1 MGASTFEDYAWG
13 KTPQEAFSIAVTDAA
28 HEYGH
33 GGYTGTIAE
42 KSEFV
47 MIPVPAKW
55 KGKEQEYAYHLM
67 NKDDHRIEDKWG
79 PAGCILLESQDA
91 IEKVPYATTV
101 ERYDQQGARK
111 WETVFT
117 VYSRAGGA
125 SRSFTSQT
133 EAEKF
138 AKDWVKA
145 NNEVAK
151 IRIEKRL
158 VNGSQEIITIKPKTK
173 DVKVKGG
180 KNKYMFFGWASC

>member
-1 MGASTFEDYAWG
+1 MGATTFEDYAWG
-13 KTPQEAFSIAVTDAA
+13 RTPQEAYNAAVAEA
-28 HEYGH
+28 IFNHGHEPYS
-33 GGYTGTIAE
+33 GTIKE
-42 KSEFV
+42 KDGFI
-47 MIPVPAKW
+47 MIEVPKAFKN
-55 KGKEQEYAYHLM
+55 KPEEYAYKLM
-67 NKDDHRIEDKWG
+67 NDDDRRIEDKWG